1 MRSADS
7 PRRSGGCSV
16 GFQDMSNDPDSWV
29 MLHRDSTWEEVVMDD
44 LGTDNLVRRCRT
56 LSEAASTNAYGRVFD
71 PARLQAVCT
80 RFMKSREDQMG
91 FLEGLWKKVKLHDDP
106 MLVKCHVGNYEMLHR
121 LCSSQLKL
129 FLAGSAGSMKR
140 SIVKAM
146 LDIDTHDC
154 PYSDRVTVWYR
165 CKHTGTTPATVLVH
179 FRQDL
184 TDEESRDVGMHPK
197 VREHL
202 EEFGSSFPL
211 KVECM
216 RELEVILGR
225 ADAEESLEHSWEDIH
240 PTLSIVDSLEVFI
253 TGSDTLDA
261 GLEMIDGPT
270 VEIAD
275 IVATALRKQ
284 ADGIIFLVDADAS
297 FDWWPVQQAL
307 QFFARESVFVVCV
320 SDGDEDAE
328 ELAEARKTALGY
340 GVQRSCVHHLPG
352 VITGQRVS
360 DKLLLQLESSLA
372 DYLEAHAATRAL
384 ELSRQVSRLVDSLQ
398 QKVLNMRSLLERP
411 ENEVRSLRSSWTP
424 KLLKLQ
430 DDNTKTLRDVRLEYA
445 RHKDAIQRMADE
457 YFRRLADEVPEMS
470 MKASPA
476 KRVGLT
482 GAFYFSTREEFA
494 KQVESSLRCEL
505 EETTAKWT
513 VMHLLPAVEKSMLS
527 VEQLLG
533 DRARGLVMELEDI
546 KTSVW
551 QKAER
556 VRETSEEMRA
566 RLSALPSGL
575 PVISTRFAAY
585 FGVANGFR
593 SLVAV
598 LSGSLLG
605 AYALLFV
612 GALGGAVSS
621 WLALRSAGA
630 ETEKQIK
637 EAIGRELSEALRKRA
652 AETASSVAS
661 TSMEPC
667 LACIDRYEVSF
678 AEDLAQFMGAMESAT
693 NLIETGEDK
702 VRERLE
708 KCMGFGLELESAH
721 ALLCTG
727 QFDLI
732 QRSNAPPRS

>member
-7 PRRSGGCSV
+7 PRRSQRCSV
-16 GFQDMSNDPDSWV
+16 GFEGMSADPDSWV

-44 LGTDNLVRRCRT
+44 LDTGNLVRRCRT
-56 LSEAASTNAYGRVFD
+56 LSEAASTNAFGRVFD
-71 PARLQAVCT
+71 PARLQAVCR
-80 RFMKSREDQMG
+80 RFMKSREEQMR
-91 FLEGLWKKVKLHDDP
+91 FLEGLWKKVKLYDDP
-106 MLVKCHVGNYEMLHR
+106 MLVKCHVGSYEGLNK

-184 TDEESRDVGMHPK
+184 TEEESKDAGMHPK
-197 VREHL
+197 IREHL

-216 RELEVILGR
+216 TELEVILGR

-240 PTLSIVDSLEVFI
+240 PTIAIVDSLEVFI
-253 TGSDTLDA
+253 QGSDTLDA

-284 ADGIIFLVDADAS
+284 ADGIIFLVDADVV

-307 QFFARESVFVVCV
+307 QYFARESVFVVCV
-320 SDGDEDAE
+320 SDGDEESE
-328 ELAEARKTALGY
+328 ELAEARRAALGL
-340 GVQRSCVHHLPG
+340 GVQKSCVHVLPG
-352 VITGQRVS
+352 VMTGHKVS
-360 DKLLLQLESSLA
+360 DKLLIQLESSLA
-372 DYLEAHAATRAL
+372 DYLEAHAASRAL

-398 QKVLNMRSLLERP
+398 SKVENMQSLLERP
-411 ENEVRSLRSSWTP
+411 DHEVRSLRTTWTP

-430 DDNTKTLRDVRLEYA
+430 DANTKTLRDVRLEYA
-445 RHKDAIQRMADE
+445 RQKEGIHRMADE

-470 MKASPA
+470 MKAEPS

-482 GAFYFSTREEFA
+482 GAFYSSTREEYA
-494 KQVESSLRCEL
+494 KQVEACLRCEL
-505 EETTAKWT
+505 EDATGRWT
-513 VMHLLPAVEKSMLS
+513 VMHLLPAVEKSMIS

-533 DRARGLVMELEDI
+533 DRASGLVTELEDI
-546 KTSVW
+546 KSSVW

-575 PVISTRFAAY
+575 PAISTRFAAY

-630 ETEKQIK
+630 ETEKQLK
-637 EAIGRELSEALRKRA
+637 EAIGRVLSEALRRRA

-678 AEDLAQFMGAMESAT
+678 AEDLAQFMDAMEGAT
-693 NLIETGEDK
+693 NLIESGEDK
-702 VRERLE
+702 VKECHARCREFL
-708 KCMGFGLELESAH
+708 FELEA
-721 ALLCTG
+721 AKGQLCTG

-732 QRSNAPPRS
+732 QRSNAQPR